1 VIAPV
6 PFEFQGKAVRTIMKD
21 GGIWFVAMDA
31 CAVLEHSNSRM
42 AISGLDDDERGVSIV
57 YTPGGPQRV
66 NIVNESGLYNLV
78 FTSRKPEAKAFRRW
92 VTGVVLPTLRRTGQF
107 EMNGE
112 PGHARPVGD
121 ETSDGR
127 ATDRSRNGITV
138 SLQGPGRYLV
148 VLFHDGDR
156 RIEQLSF
163 SDAVSALAALDCRS
177 VAYSYLTV
185 ASLWLIEGLAHE
197 GGHCLL
203 HGMTMG
209 EQTVENDAEACFAS
223 PLRDDPRPM
232 DGLVHATFVLARM
245 HMALAA
251 VLRSGCLTAPERAE
265 AATRLDAVTRDYA
278 DGLAVVSAAALTSR
292 APACCSASFRTPDR
306 PESL

>member
-1 VIAPV
+1 MEAGMTDESQTPQTDPVGRKGGGRKAGSTAPRANDGADILNIDQGLAEEDIPQDSAQAIAPV

-21 GGIWFVAMDA
+21 GDIWFVAVDA

-127 ATDRSRNGITV
+127 ATDRSRNGVAV
-138 SLQGPGRYLV
+138 SLPGPGRYLV

-185 ASLWLIEGLAHE
+185 ASLWEKLQHVRSVRGDA
-197 GGHCLL
+197 GGGFTSEKLSAAMQA
-203 HGMTMG
+203 GA
-209 EQTVENDAEACFAS
+209 D
-223 PLRDDPRPM
+223 
-232 DGLVHATFVLARM
+232 LARQILYTYDEPILIPR
-245 HMALAA
+245 ATPGVAA
-251 VLRSGCLTAPERAE
+251 E
-265 AATRLDAVTRDYA
+265 
-278 DGLAVVSAAALTSR
+278 
-292 APACCSASFRTPDR
+292 
-306 PESL
+306 

>member
-1 VIAPV
+1 MEAGMTDESQTPQTDPVGRKGGGRKAGSTAPSANDAADIPNVDHGLAEEDIPQDSAQAIAPV
-6 PFEFQGKAVRTIMKD
+6 PFDFQGKAVRTIMND
-21 GGIWFVAMDA
+21 GEICFVAADV
-31 CAVLEHSNSRM
+31 CAVLEHTDPSKAVAR
-42 AISGLDDDERGVSIV
+42 LDDDEKGATIV
-57 YTPGGPQRV
+57 RTLGGDQTMKV
-66 NIVNESGLYNLV
+66 VTESGLYNLV

-127 ATDRSRNGITV
+127 ATDRSRNGVAV
-138 SLQGPGRYLV
+138 SLPGPGRYLV

-185 ASLWLIEGLAHE
+185 ASLWEKLQHVRSVRGDA
-197 GGHCLL
+197 GGGFTSEKLSAAMQA
-203 HGMTMG
+203 GA
-209 EQTVENDAEACFAS
+209 D
-223 PLRDDPRPM
+223 
-232 DGLVHATFVLARM
+232 LARQILYTYDEPILIPR
-245 HMALAA
+245 ATPGVAA
-251 VLRSGCLTAPERAE
+251 E
-265 AATRLDAVTRDYA
+265 
-278 DGLAVVSAAALTSR
+278 
-292 APACCSASFRTPDR
+292 
-306 PESL
+306 

>member
-1 VIAPV
+1 MTDESQTPQTDPVGRKGGGRKAGSTAPRANDGADIPNLDQGLPEEGIPQDPAQAIAPV

-21 GGIWFVAMDA
+21 GDIWFVAIDV

-42 AISGLDDDERGVSIV
+42 AINGLDDDDERRGSIV

-107 EMNGE
+107 DMTGE
-112 PGHARPVGD
+112 RGQARPVGD
-121 ETSDGR
+121 ETSDGS
-127 ATDRSRNGITV
+127 ATDSRRNGVAV
-138 SLQGPGRYLV
+138 SLPGPGRYLV

-185 ASLWLIEGLAHE
+185 ASLWEKLQHVRSVRGDA
-197 GGHCLL
+197 GGGFTSKKLSAAMQA
-203 HGMTMG
+203 GA
-209 EQTVENDAEACFAS
+209 D
-223 PLRDDPRPM
+223 
-232 DGLVHATFVLARM
+232 LARQILYTYDEPILIPRTT
-245 HMALAA
+245 AGVAA
-251 VLRSGCLTAPERAE
+251 E
-265 AATRLDAVTRDYA
+265 
-278 DGLAVVSAAALTSR
+278 
-292 APACCSASFRTPDR
+292 
-306 PESL
+306 